1 MGKTEKVSSP
11 PMLDKSVVRR
21 HFQRAAATYDAAAL
35 VSREAGE
42 RMFSRLD
49 YLKVQ
54 PQRIVDLGS
63 GTGYFSQ
70 KLAEHY
76 QQAHLFQIDFAQ
88 AMLQRAR
95 NRLSK
100 WRRWLPNQRQHY
112 MCADMA
118 ALPLPSQS
126 IDMIWSNFALS
137 WQERPNTILAECQR
151 VLKPNGLL
159 IFCTLGP
166 DTLKELR
173 SAFSAVDTYPHVH
186 QFIDMHD
193 LGDALIHHGLSDP
206 VMDMEYITVTYND
219 VTTLLQDLKTTGAN
233 NALISRPQGL
243 MGKQAWQAMLSQY
256 EVLRCNGTLPATYEV
271 IYGHAW
277 KASTSS
283 QSAIQPITFYPKNPQ

>member
-1 MGKTEKVSSP
+1 
-11 PMLDKSVVRR
+11 MLDKSVVRR

-70 KLAEHY
+70 KLADYY

-88 AMLQRAR
+88 AMLHCAR
-95 NRLSK
+95 NRVSK
-100 WRRWLPNQRQHY
+100 WRRWFSRHHY
-112 MCADMA
+112 LCADMT

-126 IDMIWSNFALS
+126 IDMVWSNFSLF
-137 WQERPNTILAECQR
+137 WQEKPEALFAECQR

-193 LGDALIHHGLSDP
+193 LGDALLQQGFSDP
-206 VMDMEYITVTYND
+206 VMDMEYITVAYDD
-219 VTTLLQDLKTTGAN
+219 VATLLTDLKMAGMQ
-233 NALISRPQGL
+233 NASTARLQGL
-243 MGKQAWQAMLSQY
+243 MGKQAWQKMLKQY
-256 EVLRCNGTLPATYEV
+256 SNLRHDGALPATYEI

-277 KASTSS
+277 KAKPAA
-283 QSAIQPITFYPKNPQ
+283 QDILQPINFYPKHAR